1 MTYNIGKTRMLIAL
15 VALET
20 VIALIML
27 SACGTAQ
34 TQGEGQ
40 GQSENVVLVDTGA
53 NSQLGN
59 AELLAMASSNMS
71 ALQSYHVEFTERLQD
86 LHWDGKLFAYTAN
99 TSDTATEL
107 SIPLTIIADIQ
118 DSTRGSHFQ
127 LMYGNPEES
136 GPDQEVTFIGM
147 AGRDRQT
154 TDLLVTEQELYE
166 SRDGGKGWAT
176 LGPGSAGYALL
187 PVVMYTLPFGSH
199 SYLGGGQNYANYFL
213 KDLAVEEGSPRLE
226 EIDGTIT
233 RHLVAKVPQPTPYP
247 GQDPNSMNSTFW
259 VQRVES
265 VSLWISTGAEP
276 EVRKMSVVVR
286 SKTTQFS
293 EIQTAMPEQV
303 FYSLNWNWSKF
314 NEDLGAIEAPS
325 GDALI
330 TPSP

>member
-1 MTYNIGKTRMLIAL
+1 MLIAL
-15 VALET
+15 AVIET
-20 VIALIML
+20 VIALTVL
-27 SACGTAQ
+27 SACGPEQ

-40 GQSENVVLVDTGA
+40 GQSENVVLVDTGV

-59 AELLAMASSNMS
+59 AELFTMASSNMS

-86 LHWDGKLFAYTAN
+86 LHWDGKLFAYTAD

-118 DSTRGSHFQ
+118 DPTRGSHFQ
-127 LMYGNPEES
+127 LMYGNPEQS

-147 AGRDRQT
+147 VGRDRNM
-154 TDLLVTEQELYE
+154 TDLLVTEHGLYE
-166 SRDGGKGWAT
+166 SRDGGKGWIEH
-176 LGPGSAGYALL
+176 GPGSAGYALL
-187 PVVMYTLPFGSH
+187 PVVIYTLPFGSYP
-199 SYLGGGQNYANYFL
+199 YLGGGPYASYFL
-213 KDLAVEEGSPRLE
+213 KDLVVEEGSPRLE

-247 GQDPNSMNSTFW
+247 GQDPNSMSSSFW
-259 VQRVES
+259 VERVES

-276 EVRKMSVVVR
+276 QVRKMSVVVR

-293 EIQTAMPEQV
+293 EIKTDMPEQV
-303 FYSLNWNWSKF
+303 FYDLSWYWSRF
-314 NEDLGAIEAPS
+314 NEDLGAIEAPP
-325 GDALI
+325 GEALI